1 MISQPDVAK
10 LLSVRAAE
18 PSVLSLYQWVPL
30 DPAEWRGLP
39 ARADELLA
47 LAARGRPDDPGAIR
61 VRDEDRQQVRILL
74 ETRARDWPGHTVA
87 IFACAELGLLEAMP
101 LPCRL
106 QDRAV
111 LATRPHVRP
120 LLAALQRCPAYRVAV
135 VNRRHAWLFAVAGEQ
150 ISAAAQPAAEGV
162 RSPGFGGWYGL
173 ESYRINDRIIEL
185 ARHHYHDT
193 AAVLEHA
200 MRASP
205 QELLVV
211 GGHEDAIPEF
221 LAVLPADVRER
232 IAGSFAVDPHTMTP
246 ARVREL
252 SGRVIEHWVSQ
263 REQRLVTQILQEP
276 PDGLTATGLVRCLAA
291 VNEHAVQLLLV
302 PEGGLI
308 PGFACEL
315 CGALSS
321 TGTGCP
327 DGVEASQPVP
337 DLIEEMA
344 VQTLDEGGQV
354 EAVRA
359 PPAGI
364 AARLRFPL
372 ARGQANRSRDLTFV
386 ASRHGAAPAI
396 DDGSPSGTGAP
407 VTR

>member
-1 MISQPDVAK
+1 MISQPEVMK
-10 LLSVRAAE
+10 LLSMRAAG
-18 PSVLSLYQWVPL
+18 PSVLSLYLWIPR

-47 LAARGRPDDPGAIR
+47 LAARGSPDDPRAVR
-61 VRDEDRQQVRILL
+61 VRDTDRQQVRTLL
-74 ETRARDWPGHTVA
+74 ETRARDCPGHTVA
-87 IFACAELGLLEAMP
+87 IFDCGELGLSEVVS
-101 LPCRL
+101 LPCQL

-150 ISAAAQPAAEGV
+150 ISTAAQPAAEAV

-185 ARHHYHDT
+185 ARHHYQDT

-200 MRASP
+200 LRARP

-211 GGHEDAIPEF
+211 GGHADATPGF
-221 LAVLPADVRER
+221 LAILPADVRER
-232 IAGSFAVDPHTMTP
+232 LAGSFVVDPHTMTP
-246 ARVREL
+246 ARIREL
-252 SGRVIEHWVSQ
+252 SGRVIGQWTSE
-263 REQRLVTQILQEP
+263 REQRLVAQVLQEP
-276 PDGLTATGLVRCLAA
+276 PGGLTVIGLVSCLAA

-321 TGTGCP
+321 NGAGCP
-327 DGVEASQPVP
+327 DGADASQPVP
-337 DLIEEMA
+337 DLIEEMTVKA
-344 VQTLDEGGQV
+344 LDEGGQV
-354 EAVRA
+354 ETVRS

-372 ARGQANRSRDLTFV
+372 HQSAGQRSHV
-386 ASRHGAAPAI
+386 
-396 DDGSPSGTGAP
+396 
-407 VTR
+407 